1 MAAVIINK
9 HKKRKKDAD
18 KQYDAF
24 PTLYVS
30 LGPASR
36 LPRALLA
43 QWCDCCDVCL
53 VQARATCAPDYCRL
67 TTRCSFAGGVG
78 TVC

>member
-43 QWCDCCDVCL
+43 RWCDRCDVCL
-53 VQARATCAPDYCRL
+53 VQARANCAL
-67 TTRCSFAGGVG
+67 TTAA
-78 TVC
+78 